1 MHAAFGRGGPHFCL
15 GAHLAALEVRVLM
28 EEWVPRVAGI
38 EQAGP
43 PRRVRSNFAN
53 GVKELPIRV
62 TLG

>member
-1 MHAAFGRGGPHFCL
+1 ML
-15 GAHLAALEVRVLM
+15 L

-43 PRRVRSNFAN
+43 ARRVRSNFAN
-53 GVKELPIRV
+53 GIKEAPIRV